1 MVCIGAL
8 WKRLYSNE
16 RVFNV
21 LERKRRKRREKER
34 ERNRERERNEG
45 IDACF
50 VQVVA
55 WYKNILDTVLTTR
68 SPTLDSWTFISRILN
83 DYTRSREIRV
93 ENRSRKGTILQEISS
108 LAVIRY
114 YYLLKSKIFFD
125 RISSRFIPKILLVI
139 PILQECFFRRE
150 EGEEEGPRLFTHV
163 QTTLFYS

>member
-1 MVCIGAL
+1 MEAAVL
-8 WKRLYSNE
+8 DE

-34 ERNRERERNEG
+34 ERKRERERNEG

-114 YYLLKSKIFFD
+114 YYLSLENNS
-125 RISSRFIPKILLVI
+125 RIILVFHPVCRIRTRYDVHLRSNGNIPGLRIK
-139 PILQECFFRRE
+139 
-150 EGEEEGPRLFTHV
+150 
-163 QTTLFYS
+163 

>member
-1 MVCIGAL
+1 MRTNKNLVPRIMVCIGAL

-34 ERNRERERNEG
+34 ERKRERERNEG

-68 SPTLDSWTFISRILN
+68 SPTLDS
-83 DYTRSREIRV
+83 
-93 ENRSRKGTILQEISS
+93 
-108 LAVIRY
+108 
-114 YYLLKSKIFFD
+114 
-125 RISSRFIPKILLVI
+125 
-139 PILQECFFRRE
+139 
-150 EGEEEGPRLFTHV
+150 
-163 QTTLFYS
+163 